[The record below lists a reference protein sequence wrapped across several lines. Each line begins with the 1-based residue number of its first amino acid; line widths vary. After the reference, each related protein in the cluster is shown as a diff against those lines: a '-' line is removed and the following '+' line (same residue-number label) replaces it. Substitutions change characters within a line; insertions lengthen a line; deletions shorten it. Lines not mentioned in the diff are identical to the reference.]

1 MSIYSIIEGDKMRK
15 KINNKMFLLTLVL
28 LLIAIATI
36 GYAKIN
42 NITLNINGT
51 ARATGIKSADDF
63 KVKFVDVEVP
73 ENQPSHMTIDAN
85 LDSNDVT
92 NRTASFTV
100 TGMKGY
106 GDTAVVKYTI
116 ANESN
121 YFSANFNIN
130 VTCDSEYF
138 EVEEITKD
146 EEGNDTTTLAPGKN
160 ATITIKGKVIKVP
173 TDSKKSADV
182 TIEIQATSEPYTGE

>member
-28 LLIAIATI
+28 SLIAIATI

-106 GDTAVVKYTI
+106 GDTAVVKYTL
-116 ANESN
+116 N
-121 YFSANFNIN
+121 
-130 VTCDSEYF
+130 
-138 EVEEITKD
+138 
-146 EEGNDTTTLAPGKN
+146 L
-160 ATITIKGKVIKVP
+160 
-173 TDSKKSADV
+173 
-182 TIEIQATSEPYTGE
+182 